1 MLSLSLV
8 ILLSYI
14 VGSFPTSIII
24 SKLKGGIDIRNY
36 GSGNAGGTNV
46 IRVFGWKVGVGVI
59 LFDAVKGLIAVL
71 LVARVMYDALPFKN
85 YTPFDDFTVVQILAG
100 TSAIAG
106 HIWSIFASFRG
117 GKGVATTLGIFLGL
131 APIELGVTMAIF
143 FLVLSISKYI
153 SLGSVVASVSF
164 PLVMVVRHN
173 VFHAHLAGYH
183 TLIYVSIG
191 LAMLLIFTHRSN
203 IKRLWSGTEKRLTR
217 ISLPHRT
224 KS

>member
-1 MLSLSLV
+1 MISLSLV

-14 VGSFPTSIII
+14 IGSFPTSIII

-85 YTPFDDFTVVQILAG
+85 YTPFDDFTVVQIIAG
-100 TSAIAG
+100 ISAISG
-106 HIWSIFASFRG
+106 HIWSIFANFRG

-131 APIELGVTMAIF
+131 APIELGITMAIF
-143 FLVLSISKYI
+143 FLVLGISKYI
-153 SLGSVVASVSF
+153 SLGSVVAGVSF
-164 PLVMVVRHN
+164 PVVMVVRHN
-173 VFHAHLAGYH
+173 IFHAHLTGYN

-191 LAMLLIFTHRSN
+191 LSLLLIFTHRSN
-203 IKRLWSGTEKRLTR
+203 IKRLLSGTEKRLTR
-217 ISLPHRT
+217 IHLPNH
-224 KS
+224 K